1 MFGGAIRRHPE
12 VRDEAQE
19 EKLVRYYSLHDG
31 LVLYGFSLISLSEL
45 TGKMPLHGKIV
56 VIKKNGVDGVEFPLT
71 ASCLF
76 GRKPDSDIRIQIPQV
91 SKEHCRIDLNENK
104 EVILT
109 NLSKA
114 NPTRVNGEVLTQ
126 SERLKH
132 GDTIT
137 IVDRSFRFEYPP
149 APTPKKRSSSGGKT
163 ETLKVRQDQQVAAAD
178 CVGTGDKRTS
188 VVTTG
193 AHLKDG
199 AHHDNI
205 QQSLEKTLEMESTEA
220 SQEQGKNNSPFSDLY
235 HMIKKSL
242 EIKTPCKSSVS
253 QAQTPS
259 SKFCTPKPASVRKS
273 ADKPVTPTPKND
285 QRKAS
290 GTPQTAKK
298 QAKTFQVPPGDA
310 VEPRVEEPNAR
321 SEGASPKRRSGAT
334 PQKFTA
340 LEIIEQISGQT
351 PKSPARRRSKEATPT
366 RAEAAKQD
374 VKSPKA
380 KSPGRASPGNSRKND
395 AVKEAPK
402 KRKSG
407 EIGKDQASPQKRKR
421 VSFGGQLSPEL
432 FDKRLPPNSP
442 LRRGATP
449 RRSLIVFKP
458 KSTLLRRASV
468 IGLIKEQSP
477 SKGRTPSPKK
487 LKAGSPAQKSPKSK
501 SATPKAASPGQKS
514 PKSRSPS
521 PKTPSLKSPK
531 SKSGTPKTPS
541 PGQKTPKSR
550 SASPKTPS
558 PAQKSPK
565 SKSGTPKTP
574 SSAQKSPKF
583 RSASPK
589 TPSPVQKSPKSKC
602 ATPKAASPAQKSPKS
617 RSASPK
623 AKSLNDASPKTPL
636 NSGVQ
641 TPTVQGRFSVS
652 RISTPSPTAEAV
664 SDQKPSVTPK
674 FPIKRK
680 SMKSSARK
688 TPRAARSAAKLLQRR
703 SGASRISMKALTS
716 WAGIVK
722 FGKTKPQVV
731 VPSKKKIPQKMKKKA
746 AKCKPQTPARVPKG
760 HVSTGHAD
768 SPATIVVG
776 RAHKKAVAVGAA
788 PRLVTNTILTK
799 KNLKMDED
807 LTGISEMFK
816 TPVAEKKRRSL
827 INNDQEV
834 MKTPGGG
841 LSASVM
847 ESVLSTPE
855 ESGEMIV
862 SPLSV
867 ASGVK
872 SRRYNSEAVQRLL
885 DGEKSS
891 LVGSDS
897 AVKTA
902 AVKTP
907 KQKAPK
913 PESLTG
919 VKRIMKTPKQ
929 KPEPL
934 EDLRGKI
941 LKTPKQ
947 KPEQRECLTGV
958 KRIMKTPKHKEE
970 PLEDLR
976 GKILKTPR
984 QKVEQQE
991 CLTGVKRIMKTPK
1004 HRAEP
1009 LEDLRGKLLKTP
1021 KQKPEPLECLTGVK
1035 RIFMT
1040 PKQKADEDLRGKL
1053 SMTPKVEMLDVSLDG
1068 VKEHLKMPA
1077 NDEAKTTRIL
1087 SVAAAKKTPRK
1098 KNSPVQDLVGV
1109 KRLMRTPKE
1118 KGEPV
1123 EENFGIKR
1131 LMKSPRHRGNPP
1143 VEDFEG
1149 LQELMEEPQRDE
1161 NEVSMECAAQ
1171 PTPEPDGVDDTNNSE
1186 MLNKSSIDEPSEA
1199 VDPLPLVDA
1208 DVPQQPKADEISAD
1222 KVPEVDSSEKNTK
1235 SNRARRA
1242 KAAKSEEVEDRNEAL
1257 EEPAPILSARGRRA
1271 KKTEATASSAVRP
1284 ARGRNAKILEEENAP
1299 KAADKPGQKE
1309 KEATEDAATA
1319 ENQEVELQETSG
1331 MISRTKRAPVRAKRG
1346 RNAKH
1351 EDEEVGI
1358 VSQNTTDS
1366 QQAAVEEEIVAPNQE
1381 EPVVVEAEPSKPR
1394 RGGRKAKQDTAS
1406 VTPATSTEEVI
1417 SVSTEKPLRGRRGK
1431 LVREDAETAKNQ
1443 EPEHQ
1448 ETEERVS
1455 RVQNEAPVRA
1465 KRGKNAKHEDEE
1477 VDKVSQD
1484 VIDSQHASVE
1494 EMSNKSEEVVAPD
1507 QEEPPAEPSQPRRGG
1522 RKAQQDTASVTP
1534 AASTEVLEVLSDSTN
1549 KPVRGRR
1556 GKRVAEDVVPA
1567 GNQEI
1572 EPKPENQETV
1582 EKVSRTKRAKGVQN
1596 KAPVRIQ
1603 RGRNAKHED
1612 EEVDKSIADS
1622 QQASVEKSEEIFA
1635 QQQEEPTPVEA
1646 PATKPRRGGRKA
1658 KPDTESETP
1667 AASTEAQEGI
1677 SESTGKPVRG
1687 RRGKPV
1693 TENVIPAEDQEE
1705 HQETEEKV
1713 LKSSRVKAAQKE
1725 VPVRA
1730 KRGGNAK
1737 HEDEDEKKV
1746 SLNITDSQQAVVEE
1760 KPNESEEIVAPKQ
1773 EPSNPKRGG
1782 RRAKQDTESVTPAA
1796 STDVQEAI
1804 SVPTE
1809 KPVRGRRGKPVGKDA
1824 VTAEP
1829 EPQEEKVTKPSR
1841 VKRAAQS
1848 EVPKAAPAKRARR
1861 GAPPESEEDARSV
1874 PESAPEVAAP
1884 KAKRGRQAAAK
1895 QTPEEVRGDQTSPD
1909 EEENKKPLRSVKWK
1923 AHLEIFNI
1931 PKATPVKAAR
1941 GKKSKLEETKNPSS
1955 VAGSELS
1962 GETLPAKRGRRGV
1975 QAAGVTAASTSNGG
1989 PTENEPQPKTRRGRA
2004 AKK

>member
-1 MFGGAIRRHPE
+1 
-12 VRDEAQE
+12 
-19 EKLVRYYSLHDG
+19 
-31 LVLYGFSLISLSEL
+31 
-45 TGKMPLHGKIV
+45 MPLHGKIV

-163 ETLKVRQDQQVAAAD
+163 ETLKVRQDQQVAAAV
-178 CVGTGDKRTS
+178 CVGTADKRTS
-188 VVTTG
+188 EVTTG

-199 AHHDNI
+199 GHHDNI

-220 SQEQGKNNSPFSDLY
+220 SQEQGKKNSPFSDLY

-242 EIKTPCKSSVS
+242 EIKTPCKSSAS

-259 SKFCTPKPASVRKS
+259 SKFCTPKPVSVRKS
-273 ADKPVTPTPKND
+273 TDKPATPTPKKD
-285 QRKAS
+285 QPKAS

-298 QAKTFQVPPGDA
+298 QAKTFQVPAGDA
-310 VEPRVEEPNAR
+310 AELRVEEPNTR
-321 SEGASPKRRSGAT
+321 SEGPSPKRRSSAA

-340 LEIIEQISGQT
+340 LEIIEQISAQT

-366 RAEAAKQD
+366 RAEAAKHQD
-374 VKSPKA
+374 EQDGKSPKA
-380 KSPGRASPGNSRKND
+380 KSPGRASPGDSRKND
-395 AVKEAPK
+395 TVKEAPK

-407 EIGKDQASPQKRKR
+407 ELGKDQASPQKRKR

-442 LRRGATP
+442 LRKGAAP
-449 RRSLIVFKP
+449 RRSLVVFKP

-477 SKGRTPSPKK
+477 AKGRTPSPKK
-487 LKAGSPAQKSPKSK
+487 LKAGSPAQKSPNPK

-521 PKTPSLKSPK
+521 PKTPTQKSPK
-531 SKSGTPKTPS
+531 SKSATPK
-541 PGQKTPKSR
+541 
-550 SASPKTPS
+550 AAS

-565 SKSGTPKTP
+565 SR
-574 SSAQKSPKF
+574 SP
-583 RSASPK
+583 SPK
-589 TPSPVQKSPKSKC
+589 TPTQKSPKSRS
-602 ATPKAASPAQKSPKS
+602 ATPKTPSPAQKSPKS

-623 AKSLNDASPKTPL
+623 AKSLSDTSPKIPL

-641 TPTVQGRFSVS
+641 TPSVQGRFSVS

-664 SDQKPSVTPK
+664 SDQEPLATPK
-674 FPIKRK
+674 IPIKRK

-703 SGASRISMKALTS
+703 SGASRVSMKALTS

-731 VPSKKKIPQKMKKKA
+731 APSKKKIPQKIKKKA

-760 HVSTGHAD
+760 HMSTGHAD

-776 RAHKKAVAVGAA
+776 RAHKTAVAVGAA
-788 PRLVTNTILTK
+788 PRVVTNTILIK
-799 KNLKMDED
+799 KNMKMDED

-816 TPVAEKKRRSL
+816 TPIAEKKRRSMT
-827 INNDQEV
+827 NDNKEV
-834 MKTPGGG
+834 VKTPGGG

-867 ASGVK
+867 ASAVK

-891 LVGSDS
+891 FVGSGS
-897 AVKTA
+897 TVKTA
-902 AVKTP
+902 AVTTP

-958 KRIMKTPKHKEE
+958 KRIMKTPKHKAE

-976 GKILKTPR
+976 GKILKTPK

-1004 HRAEP
+1004 HKAEP

-1021 KQKPEPLECLTGVK
+1021 KQKPEPQECLTGVR

-1040 PKQKADEDLRGKL
+1040 PKQKVNEDLRGKL
-1053 SMTPKVEMLDVSLDG
+1053 SMTPKVEILDVSLDG
-1068 VKEHLKMPA
+1068 VKELLKKPA
-1077 NDEAKTTRIL
+1077 NDEATAT
-1087 SVAAAKKTPRK
+1087 KKIPRK

-1131 LMKSPRHRGNPP
+1131 LMKSPRLRGNPP
-1143 VEDFEG
+1143 VENFEG
-1149 LQELMEEPQRDE
+1149 LQELMEEPPRDE
-1161 NEVSMECAAQ
+1161 QIEESMECAAQ
-1171 PTPEPDGVDDTNNSE
+1171 TTTEPDGVDDKNHSE
-1186 MLNKSSIDEPSEA
+1186 MLNKSSIDDPSETA
-1199 VDPLPLVDA
+1199 DSLPLVDA
-1208 DVPQQPKADEISAD
+1208 DVPQQPEADKINTD
-1222 KVPEVDSSEKNTK
+1222 KVPEVDSSEKNKK
-1235 SNRARRA
+1235 SNRGRRP
-1242 KAAKSEEVEDRNEAL
+1242 KAAESEEAEDRNEAP
-1257 EEPAPILSARGRRA
+1257 EEPAPILSARGRRV

-1284 ARGRNAKILEEENAP
+1284 ARGRNTKILEEESTP
-1299 KAADKPGQKE
+1299 QPSKAANKRGQKGQE
-1309 KEATEDAATA
+1309 VTEDVVIA
-1319 ENQEVELQETSG
+1319 ENQEVDHQETSE
-1331 MISRTKRAPVRAKRG
+1331 MISKTKRAPVRAKRG

-1351 EDEEVGI
+1351 EDEEVGKI
-1358 VSQNTTDS
+1358 SQNTTDS
-1366 QQAAVEEEIVAPNQE
+1366 QQAVVEEKSEEMVAPEQE
-1381 EPVVVEAEPSKPR
+1381 EPALVEAEPSKPR
-1394 RGGRKAKQDTAS
+1394 RGGRKAKQETES
-1406 VTPATSTEEVI
+1406 VIPAASTEDVM
-1417 SVSTEKPLRGRRGK
+1417 SVSTEKPVRGRRGK
-1431 LVREDAETAKNQ
+1431 LVIEDAVAVQNQ
-1443 EPEHQ
+1443 ELEHQ

-1455 RVQNEAPVRA
+1455 GTKAVQNEAPVKPR
-1465 KRGKNAKHEDEE
+1465 RGRNAKHQDEE
-1477 VDKVSQD
+1477 VEKISQD
-1484 VIDSQHASVE
+1484 VTDSQQASVE
-1494 EMSNKSEEVVAPD
+1494 EISNMSEEIVAPN
-1507 QEEPPAEPSQPRRGG
+1507 QEEPLAEPSKPRRGG
-1522 RKAQQDTASVTP
+1522 RKAKQDTESVTP
-1534 AASTEVLEVLSDSTN
+1534 AASTEVQEVLSASTN

-1556 GKRVAEDVVPA
+1556 AKHVTEDVVPVE
-1567 GNQEI
+1567 NQET
-1572 EPKPENQETV
+1572 EPKSENQETV
-1582 EKVSRTKRAKGVQN
+1582 EKVSRTKRAKAVQN
-1596 KAPVRIQ
+1596 EAPVRVK

-1612 EEVDKSIADS
+1612 EEVNKGITDS
-1622 QQASVEKSEEIFA
+1622 QQASVDKSEELVA
-1635 QQQEEPTPVEA
+1635 QHQEEPAPVEA
-1646 PATKPRRGGRKA
+1646 PTTKPRRGGRKA
-1658 KPDTESETP
+1658 KQDTESVSP
-1667 AASTEAQEGI
+1667 AASTEVQEVI
-1677 SESTGKPVRG
+1677 SVSSEKPVRG
-1687 RRGKPV
+1687 RRGKQV
-1693 TENVIPAEDQEE
+1693 TENVIPAENQETEPE
-1705 HQETEEKV
+1705 HQEKEETV
-1713 LKSSRVKAAQKE
+1713 VKSNRAKAAQDKA
-1725 VPVRA
+1725 PVRA
-1730 KRGGNAK
+1730 KRGRNAK
-1737 HEDEDEKKV
+1737 HEEVDEV
-1746 SLNITDSQQAVVEE
+1746 SQNITDFQQTVVEE
-1760 KPNESEEIVAPKQ
+1760 KPNQSAEIAAANQEEPAA
-1773 EPSNPKRGG
+1773 EPSKPRRG
-1782 RRAKQDTESVTPAA
+1782 RKAKQDTESVTPAA
-1796 STDVQEAI
+1796 STEEQEVTI
-1804 SVPTE
+1804 VSSE
-1809 KPVRGRRGKPVGKDA
+1809 KPMRGRRGKLVREDA
-1824 VTAEP
+1824 ITAEP
-1829 EPQEEKVTKPSR
+1829 EHLETEEKVTKPGR
-1841 VKRAAQS
+1841 AKRAAQN

-1861 GAPPESEEDARSV
+1861 GAAPPAEVEEDALSV
-1874 PESAPEVAAP
+1874 PESAPEVAEP
-1884 KAKRGRQAAAK
+1884 KAKRGRHAAAK
-1895 QTPEEVRGDQTSPD
+1895 QTPEEVSSDLTSPD
-1909 EEENKKPLRSVKWK
+1909 EAESKKPARFVKWK
-1923 AHLEIFNI
+1923 ADLEIFDI
-1931 PKATPVKAAR
+1931 PKVTPVKATR
-1941 GKKSKLEETKNPSS
+1941 GKKSKLDETKNPSS
-1955 VAGSELS
+1955 VVNKEEELS

-1975 QAAGVTAASTSNGG
+1975 QGSDAMAASTSSSVLK
-1989 PTENEPQPKTRRGRA
+1989 ENEPQPKARRGRP